1 MCEQHCN
8 FLRAF
13 LMASG
18 TSFGKEKG
26 DVGRGPHHAVGSM
39 TLSASGNCRVDSVLR
54 ENILM
59 TATRENRNHDAGSG
73 SSRTALLASSLYF
86 FPCSCLSVF
95 LNGANNRFL
104 FLKLA
109 YPLQKE
115 FVGFS
120 LCLFPSPWTVFLG

>member
-1 MCEQHCN
+1 MG
-8 FLRAF
+8 
-13 LMASG
+13 SK

-26 DVGRGPHHAVGSM
+26 HGPHRAVESM
-39 TLSASGNCRVDSVLR
+39 PLSAPGNCRVDSVLR
-54 ENILM
+54 EKILV

-86 FPCSCLSVF
+86 FPCSCLSAF

-104 FLKLA
+104 FLKLV

-120 LCLFPSPWTVFLG
+120 LCLFPSPWTVLLG